1 MATLNQI
8 KVNTGTE
15 DNPSYVLHDVHDKR
29 LDDGASSLVTTC
41 THLLATN
48 AALSSFNPITSVNL
62 ASVLGAPTW
71 IALTSTSDLNEC
83 FKVGA
88 IYFNNGAATTNMLN
102 LPSGI
107 SNYFCVWTVRQ
118 GNSGTAANRYIQF
131 CQDFTVNA
139 STNLLHLYFRL
150 RFPAGNWAR
159 WNEFTTKLHS

>member
-1 MATLNQI
+1 MTVRPDI
-8 KVNTGTE
+8 
-15 DNPSYVLHDVHDKR
+15 
-29 LDDGASSLVTTC
+29 
-41 THLLATN
+41 
-48 AALSSFNPITSVNL
+48 FF
-62 ASVLGAPTW
+62 LGAPTW

-139 STNLLHLYFRL
+139 STNLLPLYFRL
-150 RFPAGNWAR
+150 RFPAGNWSK
-159 WNEFTTKLHS
+159 WNKISTTVRD